1 MRRAIVA
8 LALVLV
14 LGGCA
19 TVPTTPT
26 AAVDPGRLREWR
38 ATGRMALAV
47 DGRGGSGSFTWQQR
61 DLATTLSIRGP
72 LGAGAMQ
79 IVAEGE
85 SIAATDGEGRSV
97 DTEPA
102 RAMLRE
108 RLGADLPIAELRYW
122 MLGLPAPDSP
132 AEVAV
137 AAGTPSR
144 VIEQSGWRIGYDAFR
159 PTDGLSL
166 PARFSAVQGD
176 VRLKV
181 VIDDWTLPVGSGPGP

>member
-1 MRRAIVA
+1 MTYRAIVA
-8 LALVLV
+8 LALVL
-14 LGGCA
+14 GGCA
-19 TVPTTPT
+19 TAPTTPT

-85 SIAATDGEGRSV
+85 SLAATDGEGRSV
-97 DTEPA
+97 DTGPA

-108 RLGADLPIAELRYW
+108 RVGADLPIAELRYW
-122 MLGLPAPDSP
+122 MLGLPSPDSP
-132 AEVAV
+132 ARVAV

-159 PTDGLSL
+159 ATGGLSL
-166 PARFSAVQGD
+166 PARFSAVQGV

-181 VIDDWTLPVGSGPGP
+181 VIDDWTLPASSGPGP